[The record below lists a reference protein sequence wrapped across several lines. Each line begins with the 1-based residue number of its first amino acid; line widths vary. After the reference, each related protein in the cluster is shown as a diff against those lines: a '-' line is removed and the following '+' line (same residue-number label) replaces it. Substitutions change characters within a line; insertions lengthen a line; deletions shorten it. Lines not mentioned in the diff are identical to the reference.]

1 LQARFER
8 IKPEYRSLVG
18 RYYDPGTGQFLTVDP
33 DISETGQAY
42 AYTGDDP
49 VNGVDPLGLCWPSW
63 ACGAEHKI
71 GGAATDVGRAVGG
84 AATDVGSFVANH
96 AGEIALA
103 ASLAA
108 LAIPGVDVIDLGVVA
123 GLSVNGTLAATAST
137 LSIVAGGVASGED
150 YSNGDY
156 LSGTLDLI
164 GSFGS
169 LGALHLA
176 GISNLERFAAS
187 ISSRS
192 SYLQSWLLQ
201 DSADLA
207 KIAKFISAGAFGFG
221 LPSAWSLLFG
231 TSAGASVSCG

>member
-1 LQARFER
+1 M
-8 IKPEYRSLVG
+8 
-18 RYYDPGTGQFLTVDP
+18 
-33 DISETGQAY
+33 
-42 AYTGDDP
+42 
-49 VNGVDPLGLCWPSW
+49 NGVDPLGLCWPSW